1 LRNIAFQL
9 TIALFFISFT
19 KGIWEL
25 LGINESMVQLIID
38 FIIISIFF
46 ISLIFITQKKS
57 MVAPGFKIISTF
69 FIIVVIS
76 YLLNN
81 VTTTHLIL
89 FLRKFFIYVIFFY
102 SIINIDFN
110 EIQKNNILKLLI
122 VLFTI
127 QVLAAFIKLI
137 VLGGTQEKI
146 VGTISV
152 MEGSLAT
159 IMPLLAISFLISMY
173 LFKKRIIYIVY
184 TLLFMAIGLISNKLG
199 ILFYIFILFIILTF
213 LYTKKLTNSNLFNLP
228 FLLYMS
234 KIGFYLVVIF
244 GLFVSLNPRANP
256 ENKVGGSIDIEYLSK
271 YTEDYNTLQLKGSR
285 VEADGRAD
293 APGVALTKLSNGGL
307 FNLIL
312 GYGPGDIVQSSL
324 LKYENPLLEKYNM
337 GYGAR
342 LGQVWILMQLGLLG
356 LVVFAMYHI
365 YIFKCLYNN
374 FMSNNLNQEKNIILL
389 GILGISIIFFMD
401 FFTYSSQILYSPGV
415 TLLYY
420 YCIYHGLTITK
431 KEII

>member
-1 LRNIAFQL
+1 MRNIAFQL